1 MRCGSISRISNPA
14 DPVPLPDPAEL
25 NRLAARARAHVGMFT
40 LPLRDRNWR
49 GNAGEFAG
57 SGVGS
62 SLDFQDHRSYV
73 PGDDPRHINWQAYA
87 RSGHYSLK
95 LYREEVRPV
104 VEILLDVS
112 ESMFADEEKARRVVE
127 LFYFAFASAEQAGAS
142 TAVTLL
148 KGPRWKALERG
159 SVLGHGWAAIAAELP
174 VTEAAAPPPLGE
186 VPLRSRAL
194 RVLISDLLFPA
205 SPEPMLRGLVRE
217 FGRAIVLAPYID
229 AEATPDWSGN
239 CEFVDTESGALHQR
253 RVDPSLL
260 RRYADAYRDHFSRW
274 KAAALRNRTPLAKVP
289 SAPRFEDAVKL
300 EAIPGG
306 VVLFT

>member
-1 MRCGSISRISNPA
+1 MRCATISRISNPA
-14 DPVPLPDPAEL
+14 DSVPLPDPAEL
-25 NRLAARARAHVGMFT
+25 NRIASRARAHAGIFT

-49 GNAGEFAG
+49 GSAGDYAG

-112 ESMFADEEKARRVVE
+112 ESMFADEEKARRVLE
-127 LFYFAFASAEQAGAS
+127 LFYFSFVSAEQAGAS
-142 TAVTLL
+142 TMVTLL
-148 KGPRWKALERG
+148 KGPRWKTLERD
-159 SVLGHGWAAIAAELP
+159 SVLGHGWIAMANELP
-174 VTEAAAPPPLGE
+174 ATEPSAPPNLGE
-186 VPLRSRAL
+186 VPLRARSL

-205 SPEPMLRGLVRE
+205 SPEPLLRNLVRG
-217 FGRAIVLAPYID
+217 FGRAIILAPYST

-239 CEFVDTESGALHQR
+239 CEFVDTESGTLHQR
-253 RVDPSLL
+253 RVDSSLL
-260 RRYADAYRDHFSRW
+260 RRYSDAYRGHFSRW
-274 KAAALRNRTPLAKVP
+274 KAASLRNQTPLAKVA